1 MEIIT
6 STTIDTWDRFFRAN
20 FINSLTGFKSVNLI
34 GTADA
39 KGNTNLGIFSSIVH
53 IGSNPPYIGFIN
65 RPVEASPHTITNIRE
80 TGFYTINHINAS
92 IMEQA
97 HQTSAK
103 YPAEVSEFEAV
114 GLTPQFNNSIKA
126 PFVKESK
133 VKYALELE
141 EIVPIQ
147 WNNTFLV
154 IGRILF
160 VVLEDDIASARDGYL
175 HLDQAGT
182 ICSNGMDGY
191 YSTNLI
197 DRFTYAKPDKK
208 TESIKL

>member
-80 TGFYTINHINAS
+80 TGFYTINHINTS

-103 YPAEVSEFEAV
+103 YPAEVSEFTAV

-141 EIVPIQ
+141 EIVPIK

-175 HLDQAGT
+175 HLDKAGT

-191 YSTNLI
+191 YSTELI

-208 TESIKL
+208 PESIKL

>member
-1 MEIIT
+1 MQIIT
-6 STTIDTWDRFFRAN
+6 SSTIDTWERFFRAN

-39 KGNTNLGIFSSIVH
+39 AGNTNLGIFSSIVH

-80 TGFYTINHINAS
+80 TKVYTINHINHA
-92 IMEQA
+92 IIEQA

-103 YPAEVSEFEAV
+103 YPAEVSEFNAV
-114 GLTPQFNNSIKA
+114 GLTPQFSQGFIA

-141 EIVPIQ
+141 EILPIK

-154 IGRILF
+154 IGRVLF
-160 VVLEDDIASARDGYL
+160 VVLEDDISSGSDGYL
-175 HLDQAGT
+175 HLDKAGT
-182 ICSNGMDGY
+182 VCSNGMDGY
-191 YSTNLI
+191 YTTAFI
-197 DRFTYAKPDKK
+197 DRFTYAKPDKPL
-208 TESIKL
+208 EKLKF

>member
-39 KGNTNLGIFSSIVH
+39 SGKTNLGIFSSIVH
-53 IGSNPPYIGFIN
+53 IGSNPPYIGYIN
-65 RPVEASPHTITNIRE
+65 RPVEATPHTIANIRE
-80 TGFYTINHINAS
+80 TKFYTINHINS
-92 IMEQA
+92 TIIEQA

-103 YPAEVSEFEAV
+103 YPAEISEFDAV
-114 GLTPQFNNSIKA
+114 GLTPQFSNGIKA

-133 VKYALELE
+133 LKYALELE
-141 EIVPIQ
+141 EIIPIK

-160 VVLEDDIASARDGYL
+160 VILEDGIASSRDGYL
-175 HLDQAGT
+175 HLDKAGT

-191 YSTNLI
+191 YSTELI
-197 DRFTYAKPDKK
+197 DRFTYAKPDKQPEK
-208 TESIKL
+208 IK

>member
-53 IGSNPPYIGFIN
+53 IGSNPPYIGYIN
-65 RPVEASPHTITNIRE
+65 RPVEAAPHTIANIRE
-80 TGFYTINHINAS
+80 TKFYTINHINPD
-92 IMEQA
+92 IVEKA

-103 YPAEVSEFEAV
+103 YPAEISEFDAV
-114 GLTPQFNNSIKA
+114 GLTPQFSNGIKA

-133 VKYALELE
+133 IKYALELE

-154 IGRILF
+154 IGRVLF
-160 VVLEDDIASARDGYL
+160 VVLEDGIVSARDGYL
-175 HLDQAGT
+175 HLDKART

-191 YSTNLI
+191 YSTELI

-208 TESIKL
+208 PESIK